1 MLLILILLLKSCGFT
16 DGIWVCWNS
25 SDYECELI
33 TLDEQLLNVIVRGH
47 RRRKWMLTTI
57 YASPKPHYREPLWH
71 YLKQLGDQ
79 HGLSWLM
86 IGDFNQVPK
95 AFEKKGGRGVN

>member
-1 MLLILILLLKSCGFT
+1 M
-16 DGIWVCWNS
+16 CWNS
-25 SDYECELI
+25 GDYECELI

-57 YASPKPHYREPLWH
+57 YASPKLHYRESLWD

-79 HGLSWLM
+79 HGLY
-86 IGDFNQVPK
+86 QVLK
-95 AFEKKGGRGVN
+95 ASEKKGGKGVNHNRVRQL